1 MGGTRDG
8 QKTKNTVGR
17 GGVAVGVFE
26 WKKKYQSSVNYNF
39 RCAEFHY
46 FFSPI
51 IIQNK
56 KYEIR
61 TWLIEDPDQCELT
74 PVALLSTQCLHNL
87 SGWKRLTTQCCNSQ
101 TPTQVVMNGG
111 ARDPINHLVLKSSG
125 LCWQIQPAFVH
136 STTTLFLMVKSK
148 GTHVAMRSET
158 LGKVGAMS
166 LEVCMPIMA
175 GGTLVNT
182 WGARENGQ
190 SPTFPT
196 EKKKVKGG
204 NGLGR
209 ISANSE
215 RKGGTYL
222 DLKYII
228 VRETLGGHRI
238 PQQDQNRL
246 GRFGCLGQYD
256 PNGKLESLKQKNI
269 KMIRGQVSPLPGG
282 LDLKE
287 IRLESQVKHTR
298 RGEHPRKKEQKGAEW
313 QNKLSL

>member
-61 TWLIEDPDQCELT
+61 TWLIEDPDQCELM

-111 ARDPINHLVLKSSG
+111 GERPNQSFSVKKFWSLLTNLASLSS
-125 LCWQIQPAFVH
+125 QHYNII
-136 STTTLFLMVKSK
+136 S
-148 GTHVAMRSET
+148 
-158 LGKVGAMS
+158 
-166 LEVCMPIMA
+166 
-175 GGTLVNT
+175 
-182 WGARENGQ
+182 NG
-190 SPTFPT
+190 
-196 EKKKVKGG
+196 
-204 NGLGR
+204 
-209 ISANSE
+209 
-215 RKGGTYL
+215 
-222 DLKYII
+222 
-228 VRETLGGHRI
+228 
-238 PQQDQNRL
+238 
-246 GRFGCLGQYD
+246 
-256 PNGKLESLKQKNI
+256 
-269 KMIRGQVSPLPGG
+269 
-282 LDLKE
+282 
-287 IRLESQVKHTR
+287 
-298 RGEHPRKKEQKGAEW
+298 
-313 QNKLSL
+313 